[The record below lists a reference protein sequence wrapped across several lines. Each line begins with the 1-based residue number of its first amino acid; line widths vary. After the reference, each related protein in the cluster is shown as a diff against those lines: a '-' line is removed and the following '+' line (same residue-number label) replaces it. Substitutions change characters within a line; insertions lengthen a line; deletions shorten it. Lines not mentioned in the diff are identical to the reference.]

1 VKIIAALFAFAVL
14 ALGIGFFVSKN
25 SGGPLPAFLQR
36 PEFEGFRAT
45 GENTYSDNGTQ
56 IKLEMKSDV
65 MKSATVTFQGV
76 PAEQA
81 GKLLAALTNLG
92 DNIDTKYA
100 EYITQNAGGRGSLPG
115 QSQGLSMLE
124 QPGGKTEN
132 IGSAFR
138 LNTQIRN
145 KNLEFDVR
153 IPEIPVATFVPVDN
167 ILGQKNS
174 SVVIRVFSD
183 FECPYCEK
191 FDKEVMNT
199 LGKKLPAGVR
209 LEFHQF
215 PLESIHPRARAAAEA
230 SECAAD
236 QGQFWGFHDAVF
248 ADRAWTQSQTPQTFF
263 LEVAQ
268 KLGLKTGEFENC
280 MSTHKHKAKVD
291 AGLQSGQRAG
301 VNGTPSV
308 FVNGYKL
315 ENPYDPVAIEK
326 MIAFARD

>member
-1 VKIIAALFAFAVL
+1 MKIIAALFAFAVL
-14 ALGIGFFVSKN
+14 ALGVGFFVSQN

-36 PEFEGFRAT
+36 PAFEGFRTT
-45 GENTYSDNGTQ
+45 GENTYTSKNAT

-76 PAEQA
+76 PAAQA

-92 DNIDTKYA
+92 DDIETKYA
-100 EYITQNAGGRGSLPG
+100 QYVTQTATI
-115 QSQGLSMLE
+115 LE
-124 QPGGKTEN
+124 QPGGKTEML
-132 IGSAFR
+132 GSAFR

-153 IPEIPVATFVPVDN
+153 IPEIPVETFVPVDN

-215 PLESIHPRARAAAEA
+215 PLESIHPRARPAAEA

-236 QGQFWGFHDAVF
+236 QGQFWGFHDALF
-248 ADRAWTQSQTPQTFF
+248 ADRAWIQSQTPQVFF
-263 LEVAQ
+263 LEMGQ
-268 KLGLKTGEFENC
+268 KLGLKKAEFESC
-280 MSTHKHKAKVD
+280 IKTSKHKARVD

-315 ENPYDPVAIEK
+315 ENPYDPALIEK

>member
-1 VKIIAALFAFAVL
+1 MKIIAALFAFAVL
-14 ALGIGFFVSKN
+14 ALGIGFFVSQN

-36 PEFEGFRAT
+36 PAFEGFRAT
-45 GENTYSDNGTQ
+45 GENTYSGNGAQ

-76 PAEQA
+76 PAAQA

-92 DNIDTKYA
+92 DEIDTKYA
-100 EYITQNAGGRGSLPG
+100 QYVTQTATI
-115 QSQGLSMLE
+115 LE
-124 QPGGKTEN
+124 QPGGKTETL
-132 IGSAFR
+132 GSAFR

-153 IPEIPVATFVPVDN
+153 IPEIPTETFAPVDN
-167 ILGQKNS
+167 ILGQKDS
-174 SVVIRVFSD
+174 SIVIRVFSD

-209 LEFHQF
+209 LEFHHF
-215 PLESIHPRARAAAEA
+215 PLEQIHPKARPAAEA

-236 QGQFWGFHDAVF
+236 QGQFWAFHDALF
-248 ADRAWTQSQTPQTFF
+248 ASKTWIQSPNPQAFF
-263 LEVAQ
+263 LEVAT
-268 KLGLKTGEFENC
+268 KLGLKIEEFTSC
-280 MSTHKHKAKVD
+280 VKTQKHKARVD

>member
-1 VKIIAALFAFAVL
+1 MRIIAALFAFAVL
-14 ALGIGFFVSKN
+14 ALGIGFFVSQN
-25 SGGPLPAFLQR
+25 SGAPLPTFLQR
-36 PEFEGFRAT
+36 PAFEGFRST
-45 GENTYSDNGTQ
+45 GEKTYVAAGAQ
-56 IKLEMKSDV
+56 LKLDLKADQL
-65 MKSATVTFQGV
+65 KSATISFEGV
-76 PAEQA
+76 PAERA
-81 GKLLAALTNLG
+81 GKILVALTGLEP
-92 DNIDTKYA
+92 DIAQKYA
-100 EYITQNAGGRGSLPG
+100 QYVTQTKTI
-115 QSQGLSMLE
+115 LE
-124 QPGGKTEN
+124 QPGGKTETL
-132 IGSAFR
+132 GTAFR

-145 KNLEFDVR
+145 NNLEFDVR
-153 IPEIPVATFVPVDN
+153 IPEIPVENFLAVDN

-199 LGKKLPAGVR
+199 IGKKLPAGVR

-215 PLESIHPRARAAAEA
+215 PLEQIHPRARPAAEA

-236 QGQFWGFHDAVF
+236 QGQFWAFHDALF
-248 ADRAWTQSQTPQTFF
+248 ADRSWIRSQTPQDFF
-263 LEVAQ
+263 VLVAK
-268 KLGLKTGEFENC
+268 KLDLKINEFASCVN
-280 MSTHKHKAKVD
+280 THKHKAKVD

-315 ENPYDPVAIEK
+315 EDPYDPVALEK

>member
-1 VKIIAALFAFAVL
+1 VRIIAALFAFAVL

-45 GENTYSDNGTQ
+45 GENTYSGNGAQ

-100 EYITQNAGGRGSLPG
+100 QYVTQTATI
-115 QSQGLSMLE
+115 LE

-263 LEVAQ
+263 LEVAA
-268 KLGLKTGEFENC
+268 KLKLKTGEFESC
-280 MSTHKHKAKVD
+280 VSTHKHKAKVD

>member
-1 VKIIAALFAFAVL
+1 MRIIAALFAFAVL
-14 ALGIGFFVSKN
+14 ALGIGFFVSQN
-25 SGGPLPAFLQR
+25 SAGPLPTFLQR

-45 GENTYSDNGTQ
+45 GENTYSGNGAT

-76 PAEQA
+76 PAAQA

-92 DNIDTKYA
+92 DDIDTKYA
-100 EYITQNAGGRGSLPG
+100 QYVTQTATI
-115 QSQGLSMLE
+115 LE
-124 QPGGKTEN
+124 QPGGKTETL
-132 IGSAFR
+132 GSAFR

-153 IPEIPVATFVPVDN
+153 IPEIPAENFVPVDN

-268 KLGLKTGEFENC
+268 KLGLKTGEFESC
-280 MSTHKHKAKVD
+280 VSTHKHKAKVD

>member
-1 VKIIAALFAFAVL
+1 MKIIAALFAFAVL
-14 ALGIGFFVSKN
+14 ALGVGFFVSQN

-36 PEFEGFRAT
+36 PAFEGFRAT
-45 GENTYSDNGTQ
+45 GENTYTSTNAT
-56 IKLEMKSDV
+56 IKLEMKADV
-65 MKSATVTFQGV
+65 MKSATVTFQGA
-76 PAEQA
+76 PAAEA

-92 DNIDTKYA
+92 DDIDTKYA
-100 EYITQNAGGRGSLPG
+100 QYVTQTATI
-115 QSQGLSMLE
+115 LE
-124 QPGGKTEN
+124 QPGGKTETL
-132 IGSAFR
+132 GAAFR

-153 IPEIPVATFVPVDN
+153 IPEIPAETFVPVDN

-174 SVVIRVFSD
+174 SVVVRVFSD
-183 FECPYCEK
+183 FECPFCEK

-215 PLESIHPRARAAAEA
+215 PLESIHPRARPAAEA

-236 QGQFWGFHDAVF
+236 QGQYWGFHDALF
-248 ADRAWTQSQTPQTFF
+248 ADRAWIQSQTPQVFF
-263 LEVAQ
+263 LEMAQ
-268 KLGLKTGEFENC
+268 KLGLKKAEFESCIKTN
-280 MSTHKHKAKVD
+280 KHKARVD

-315 ENPYDPVAIEK
+315 ENPYDPVAIQK

>member
-1 VKIIAALFAFAVL
+1 MKIIAALFAFAVL
-14 ALGIGFFVSKN
+14 ALGIGFFVSQN

-36 PEFEGFRAT
+36 PAFTGFRAT
-45 GENTYSDNGTQ
+45 GENIYSGNGAQ

-76 PAEQA
+76 PANQA

-92 DNIDTKYA
+92 DDIDTKYA
-100 EYITQNAGGRGSLPG
+100 QYVTQTATI
-115 QSQGLSMLE
+115 LE
-124 QPGGKTEN
+124 QPGGKTETL
-132 IGSAFR
+132 GSAFR

-153 IPEIPVATFVPVDN
+153 IPEIPTETFVPVDN

-236 QGQFWGFHDAVF
+236 QGQFWGFHDALF
-248 ADRAWTQSQTPQTFF
+248 ADRSWIRSQTPQAFF
-263 LEVAQ
+263 IEVALR
-268 KLGLKTGEFENC
+268 LGMKTAEFETC
-280 MSTHKHKAKVD
+280 VKTSKHKARVD

-315 ENPYDPVAIEK
+315 ENPYDPALIEK